1 VLNAEA
7 VMKDGLRQQAQ
18 ADWFVFSDARAETAF
33 LLHLS
38 KQTHWTSARLRFI
51 VGAMWLTAIGRFT
64 YAFLWEHHPR
74 SYGWASSRDNTKYR
88 RCSRQHCAACIEALV
103 AAQCTPRACTV
114 HFHRCTLPPDGRRS
128 GAAWSSSPREMRCLH
143 WPGPRLP
150 AVFWSLAC
158 PVQTGLSH
166 LARTS

>member
-1 VLNAEA
+1 MLDAKA
-7 VMKDGLRQQAQ
+7 VMKGGLRQQAQ

-88 RCSRQHCAACIEALV
+88 RCSRQPLRHKHHGFGRCA
-103 AAQCTPRACTV
+103 V
-114 HFHRCTLPPDGRRS
+114 HPTRS
-128 GAAWSSSPREMRCLH
+128 YGTFSSLH
-143 WPGPRLP
+143 
-150 AVFWSLAC
+150 S
-158 PVQTGLSH
+158 
-166 LARTS
+166 TS

>member
-1 VLNAEA
+1 MLDAKA
-7 VMKDGLRQQAQ
+7 VMKGGLRQQAQ

-74 SYGWASSRDNTKYR
+74 SYGWASSRDNKNHR
-88 RCSRQHCAACIEALV
+88 RCSRQHCAAYIKQFARG
-103 AAQCTPRACTV
+103 AV
-114 HFHRCTLPPDGRRS
+114 HPTRS
-128 GAAWSSSPREMRCLH
+128 YGTFSSLH
-143 WPGPRLP
+143 
-150 AVFWSLAC
+150 S
-158 PVQTGLSH
+158 
-166 LARTS
+166 TS